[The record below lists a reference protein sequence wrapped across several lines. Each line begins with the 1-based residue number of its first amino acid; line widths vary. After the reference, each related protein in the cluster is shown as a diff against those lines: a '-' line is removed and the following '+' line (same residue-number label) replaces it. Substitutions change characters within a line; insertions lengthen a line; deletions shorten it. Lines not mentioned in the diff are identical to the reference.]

1 MFRNILCI
9 VFAGLLV
16 WLFIWAPGF
25 SRESAELL
33 DAMAVRAIT
42 AANAGRWEDYEREA
56 DALAVE
62 LDSRITGLKILL
74 DHEDVDAL
82 LRSAAVAQA
91 MAKQKAANDVVV
103 ELAAFRATL
112 EYVRDIDRLL
122 WVNLL

>member
-1 MFRNILCI
+1 MLRNILCF
-9 VFAGLLV
+9 VLAGLLV

-33 DAMAVRAIT
+33 DAMAARTISE
-42 AANAGRWEDYEREA
+42 ANAGRWEECQREA
-56 DALAVE
+56 DALARE
-62 LDSRITGLKILL
+62 LDGRITGLKILL

-82 LRSAAVAQA
+82 LRSAAVAAA
-91 MAKQKAANDVVV
+91 MAKQKAANDVVI